1 MNRPIPLWLILALAL
16 PLVGCPTTAHD
27 HDDDDDDLADDD
39 DSAGDD
45 DTGDDDDT
53 SSFPASP
60 LPFTLQLAGGL
71 DEAVTIDTFGSCQNY
86 SGSSDIRQQWVG
98 SGSWAL
104 RVQISGTYTGAGEYD
119 ETTGV
124 LVTLQRNVA
133 NGEFFQ
139 AGANTAHTAALTMEG
154 DDGTNAWGSV
164 TIDGMT
170 DTAAAGGTVT
180 VTPPTIPI
188 WCETI
193 QH

>member
-1 MNRPIPLWLILALAL
+1 MNRPIPPWLILALAL
-16 PLVGCPTTAHD
+16 PLAGCPTTA
-27 HDDDDDDLADDD
+27 DDDDDDAADDD

-45 DTGDDDDT
+45 DAGDDDDT
-53 SSFPASP
+53 APTFPASP
-60 LPFTLQLAGGL
+60 LPFTLDLAGGL
-71 DEAVTIDTFGSCQNY
+71 NESITIDTFGSCQNY
-86 SGSSDIRQQWVG
+86 SGSSDFRQQWVG
-98 SGSWAL
+98 SGSWGV
-104 RVQISGTYTGAGEYD
+104 RIQITGSYDGVGSYD

-139 AGANTAHTAALTMEG
+139 AGANTAHTAALVMDG

-170 DTAAAGGTVT
+170 DTAAGGGTVT
-180 VTPPTIPI
+180 VTPAAIPV
-188 WCETI
+188 WCEAV

>member
-1 MNRPIPLWLILALAL
+1 MTRPTPLWLILALAVAL
-16 PLVGCPTTAHD
+16 PGCPTGG
-27 HDDDDDDLADDD
+27 DDDDNDDVANDD

-45 DTGDDDDT
+45 DTGDDDDSVPT
-53 SSFPASP
+53 FPPSP
-60 LPFTLQLAGGL
+60 LPFTLQLSGGL

-86 SGSSDIRQQWVG
+86 TGSSDIRQQWVG

-104 RVQISGTYTGAGEYD
+104 RVQISGTYTGVGSYD

-139 AGANTAHTAALTMEG
+139 AGANTAHTAALVMEG

-164 TIDGMT
+164 TVDGMT
-170 DTAAAGGTVT
+170 DSAAAGGTVT
-180 VTPPTIPI
+180 LTPASIPI
-188 WCETI
+188 WCQTI